1 VHCEDGG
8 VSNVHARP
16 ATRADIRALSRTLG
30 LAFFDDPVMTWML
43 PDADVRRRRLHT
55 LFEALTRHHHL
66 AHGGVEVAC
75 GDGDVGGVGGA
86 ALWDPPG
93 TWRQTRFE
101 ELRAMPRLLLTFG
114 RSLRRG
120 LVAEELMKAA
130 HPEEPHWY
138 LAIIGSDPAVR
149 GRGFGQELM
158 RSRLDRCDA
167 EHAPAYLESSNPDN
181 VPYYQR
187 FGFEVTGEIR
197 LPDGG
202 PSLVPMWRPA
212 R

>member
-1 VHCEDGG
+1 MQARRAT
-8 VSNVHARP
+8 HA
-16 ATRADIRALSRTLG
+16 DVRALSKTLG
-30 LAFFDDPVMTWML
+30 RAFFDDPVMCWML
-43 PDADVRRRRLHT
+43 PDADARRRKLHK

-66 AHGGVEVAC
+66 ARGGVEVAPD
-75 GDGDVGGVGGA
+75 DGGIGGA

-93 TWRQTRFE
+93 EWRQTRGE
-101 ELRAMPRLLLTFG
+101 ELRAMPGLFLAFG

-120 LVAEELMKAA
+120 LVAEEMMKAA

-138 LAIIGSDPAVR
+138 LAVIGSDPDVR
-149 GRGFGQELM
+149 GKGFGQVLM

-187 FGFEVTGEIR
+187 FGFEVTGEIT